1 MVFIQSEQ
9 FPKKIKKQTYYKS
22 GTHLFLSFFTRT
34 PILILG
40 VLVLILINSFAS
52 LLPAIFIGR
61 SLGIFESE
69 GWGIAF
75 IQSSL
80 VILFVAIL
88 NYILSIFSNY
98 ALGIASFKYE
108 RDVRQEYFDVI
119 QGHSLRFHNEN
130 NSSKLLSIGMNEI
143 QLIRHAI
150 MPGMRMLIQ
159 GFFAVILTIYIMSEI
174 ILIELVIFTFFGF
187 TLYFVLAYMY
197 AKKIGPIRN
206 KISESLGDMTENS
219 QEIFRGMDVVRSFNA
234 QSDEMNK
241 FAENSLAYRD
251 LSKREGRL
259 AAFYYPGLVLL
270 LLTATVFAVSL
281 NEVRAGNI
289 DFDEMIIVVGLL
301 ITLQILNFQM
311 PFALLELRAALVN
324 SNRLWEKLNWQDTQ
338 EKLVDEIEVD
348 VDWTGNIS
356 FNNVGFA
363 YSEEFRRSIDDVNFE
378 IPAKNKVALIGGP
391 GSGKSTIF
399 RLLLQLY
406 QPQEGSISIG
416 GVDLL
421 KINNTEIRNH
431 IAMVEQEV
439 FLFSGTIRE
448 NIGFTKMDATD
459 EEIIEAAK
467 AAQAWEFISKFS
479 DQLET
484 EIGERG
490 ITLSGGQR
498 QRIAIA
504 RAILADPQI
513 LLLDDSSSAI
523 DAKTEVQIRKALDN
537 LSQDRLTIT
546 VTQRLNTL
554 VNSDIIILMEKG
566 KIIGFGNHEELLK
579 SNSKYQL
586 IFQLLPENERLRAPG
601 DVEGGMN

>member
-1 MVFIQSEQ
+1 
-9 FPKKIKKQTYYKS
+9 
-22 GTHLFLSFFTRT
+22 
-34 PILILG
+34 
-40 VLVLILINSFAS
+40 
-52 LLPAIFIGR
+52 
-61 SLGIFESE
+61 
-69 GWGIAF
+69 
-75 IQSSL
+75 
-80 VILFVAIL
+80 
-88 NYILSIFSNY
+88 
-98 ALGIASFKYE
+98 
-108 RDVRQEYFDVI
+108 
-119 QGHSLRFHNEN
+119 
-130 NSSKLLSIGMNEI
+130 
-143 QLIRHAI
+143 
-150 MPGMRMLIQ
+150 
-159 GFFAVILTIYIMSEI
+159 
-174 ILIELVIFTFFGF
+174 
-187 TLYFVLAYMY
+187 
-197 AKKIGPIRN
+197 
-206 KISESLGDMTENS
+206 SLGDMTENS

>member
-1 MVFIQSEQ
+1 
-9 FPKKIKKQTYYKS
+9 
-22 GTHLFLSFFTRT
+22 
-34 PILILG
+34 
-40 VLVLILINSFAS
+40 
-52 LLPAIFIGR
+52 
-61 SLGIFESE
+61 
-69 GWGIAF
+69 
-75 IQSSL
+75 
-80 VILFVAIL
+80 
-88 NYILSIFSNY
+88 
-98 ALGIASFKYE
+98 
-108 RDVRQEYFDVI
+108 
-119 QGHSLRFHNEN
+119 
-130 NSSKLLSIGMNEI
+130 
-143 QLIRHAI
+143 
-150 MPGMRMLIQ
+150 
-159 GFFAVILTIYIMSEI
+159 
-174 ILIELVIFTFFGF
+174 
-187 TLYFVLAYMY
+187 
-197 AKKIGPIRN
+197 
-206 KISESLGDMTENS
+206 MTENS